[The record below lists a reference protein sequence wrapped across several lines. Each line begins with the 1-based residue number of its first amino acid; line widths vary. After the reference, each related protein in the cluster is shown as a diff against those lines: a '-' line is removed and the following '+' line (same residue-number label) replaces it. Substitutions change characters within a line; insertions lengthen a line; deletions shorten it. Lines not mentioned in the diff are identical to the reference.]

1 MVSNDNKDREESI
14 RKKLFNTRG
23 EDVKVKGCV
32 YCGDADHK
40 AIQCEKIVETSE
52 RKKILARKGLCFNCV
67 VKPHRAADC
76 PRKSSCQHC
85 LKRHH
90 SSICDKRPA
99 DGKTLMT
106 DGASDDGIFPVV
118 VQKVQKSAT
127 KGQFE
132 RQNNRIKVNQPG
144 NFPKKLTPCPFLSRR
159 GWCVKGNR
167 CDFQHP
173 SSLCEKY
180 RHTTPCPFLQRKG
193 YCVKGDQCDFS
204 HEGLYYEMKR
214 HDPEYPCSF
223 LPQYP
228 RVVNPINI
236 QAPKSRTKWR
246 PPNYLCK
253 TQLHH
258 QLPIPPLMEI
268 PVQPPFHRRYRH

>member
-1 MVSNDNKDREESI
+1 MSKEFNK
-14 RKKLFNTRG
+14 
-23 EDVKVKGCV
+23 
-32 YCGDADHK
+32 
-40 AIQCEKIVETSE
+40 
-52 RKKILARKGLCFNCV
+52 
-67 VKPHRAADC
+67 
-76 PRKSSCQHC
+76 
-85 LKRHH
+85 
-90 SSICDKRPA
+90 
-99 DGKTLMT
+99 
-106 DGASDDGIFPVV
+106 
-118 VQKVQKSAT
+118 QKVQKSAT

-159 GWCVKGNR
+159 GWCLKGNR

-180 RHTTPCPFLQRKG
+180 KHTSPCPFLQRKG

-204 HEGLYYEMKR
+204 HDGLYYEMKQ
-214 HDPEYPCSF
+214 HDPEYSYSF

-228 RVVNPINI
+228 RVMNPINI

-268 PVQPPFHRRYRH
+268 PVQPPFPRRYRL